1 MSNYITTKWDV
12 IIAGGGPA
20 GFFAA
25 IRCAELNPKL
35 RVLIIEQSSQTLGKV
50 LISGGGRCNVT
61 HACFDPAQLV
71 GFYPRGGMALRGA
84 FTRFQPAD
92 TIKWFEV
99 HGVKLKTESD
109 GRMFPVTDSS
119 ETIANCLREA
129 AKNSGVKVHVGTSLL
144 KVEKNQRGGFRL
156 EVRKAGVATE
166 GRDRNAHVEP
176 SVALSSSKGRNAR
189 VEPSVALSSSKGR
202 NTCVEPSVALSSSK
216 GRNKAEVLPLQTKKL
231 LIATGSDAKTREI
244 IKSLGHAIEEPVP
257 SLFTFNVK
265 DERIEGLAGVAVENV
280 TLKMDA
286 LTQGGP
292 ILITHWGLSGPAVLR
307 LSAWGARI
315 LSDKKY
321 RSSLTVNWLGD
332 YKLDS
337 TLEVLQRNKDWHENA
352 RKKIAAQPA
361 FSQIPVRLW
370 KQLTQFI
377 GDKNW
382 GDISKVELRKLGNEL
397 TAGEFTISGKGQF
410 KEEFVT
416 CGGVNLNEVDFKTM
430 QSRIVD
436 DLFFAGE
443 VLDIDGLT
451 GGFNFQSSWT
461 TGWRAGT
468 TLGS

>member
-35 RVLIIEQSSQTLGKV
+35 RVLIIEKSSQTLGKV

-71 GFYPRGGMALRGA
+71 NFYPRGGMALRGA

-92 TIKWFEV
+92 TVKWFEA

-109 GRMFPVTDSS
+109 NRMFPVTDSS

-129 AKNSGVKVHVGTSLL
+129 AKNAGVKAHVGTSLL
-144 KVEKNQRGGFRL
+144 KVEKSPRGGFKL
-156 EVRKAGVATE
+156 EVRKARVDPG
-166 GRDRNAHVEP
+166 
-176 SVALSSSKGRNAR
+176 VALSSSKGQND
-189 VEPSVALSSSKGR
+189 V
-202 NTCVEPSVALSSSK
+202 
-216 GRNKAEVLPLQTKKL
+216 EVLPLQTKKL
-231 LIATGSDAKTREI
+231 LIATGSDSKTREI
-244 IKSLGHAIEEPVP
+244 VKALGHSIEEPVP

-265 DERIEGLAGVAVENV
+265 DKRIDGLAGVAVEHV
-280 TLKMDA
+280 SVKMDT
-286 LTQGGP
+286 LTQQGP
-292 ILITHWGLSGPAVLR
+292 LLITHWGLSGPAVLR

-315 LSDKKY
+315 LFDKKY
-321 RSSLTVNWLGD
+321 RSTLTINWLGD
-332 YKLDS
+332 YKFDS
-337 TLEVLQRNKDWHENA
+337 VLEILQRNKDWHENA

-370 KQLTQFI
+370 KQLAQFI
-377 GDKNW
+377 GNKNW
-382 GDISKVELRKLGNEL
+382 GDITKAELHKLAKEL
-397 TAGEFTISGKGQF
+397 TAGEFAIAGKGQF

-416 CGGVNLNEVDFKTM
+416 CGGVKLNEVDFKTM
-430 QSRIVD
+430 QSRITD

-443 VLDIDGLT
+443 VLDIDGIT

-461 TGWRAGT
+461 TGWLAGNALAST
-468 TLGS
+468 DFAD

>member
-1 MSNYITTKWDV
+1 MSKSNQTNWDV

-25 IRCAELNPKL
+25 IRAAESNPKL
-35 RVLIIEQSSQTLGKV
+35 RVLIIEKSSQTLGKV

-61 HACFDPAQLV
+61 HACFDPAQLITY
-71 GFYPRGGMALRGA
+71 YPRGGMALRGA

-92 TIKWFEV
+92 TVKWFEK

-109 GRMFPVTDSS
+109 NRMFPVTDSS

-129 AKNSGVKVHVGTSLL
+129 AENAGVQVHVGVSLL
-144 KVEKNQRGGFRL
+144 KVEKNPNGGFRL
-156 EVRKAGVATE
+156 EVREEAQE
-166 GRDRNAHVEP
+166 
-176 SVALSSSKGRNAR
+176 
-189 VEPSVALSSSKGR
+189 
-202 NTCVEPSVALSSSK
+202 
-216 GRNKAEVLPLQTKKL
+216 LPLQTKKL
-231 LIATGSDAKTREI
+231 LIATGSDPKTREI
-244 IKSLGHAIEEPVP
+244 VKSLGHSIEEAVP

-265 DERIEGLAGVAVENV
+265 DKRIDGLAGVAVENV
-280 TLKMDA
+280 TLKMDT
-286 LTQGGP
+286 LTQSGP
-292 ILITHWGLSGPAVLR
+292 MLITHWGLSGPAALR

-315 LSDKKY
+315 LFDKKY
-321 RSSLTVNWLGD
+321 RSRLTVNWLGD

-337 TLEVLQRNKDWHENA
+337 ALEVLQRNKDWHENA
-352 RKKIAAQPA
+352 RKKISAQPA

-382 GDISKVELRKLGNEL
+382 GDISKTEMRKLAEEL
-397 TAGEFTISGKGQF
+397 TAGEFMIQGKGQF

-436 DLFFAGE
+436 NLFFAGE
-443 VLDIDGLT
+443 VLDIDGIT

-461 TGWRAGT
+461 TGWLAGSAMSST
-468 TLGS
+468 DVVNG